1 MNKRNTHRR
10 HFLGGLA
17 VASLAAASTAQAGK
31 QTTQLT
37 GIYPPD
43 QPAAD
48 VGYSPGI
55 SVEGRKM
62 VFVSGCGPRDRQAD
76 METQMRQ
83 TFEAIRK
90 ILEAGGA
97 SMKDIANIR
106 AYFVN
111 IERDL
116 PVFRKVRKEFL
127 SKPYPAASAIGV
139 TALSRPDLQIEIEA
153 LAVI

>member
-1 MNKRNTHRR
+1 
-10 HFLGGLA
+10 
-17 VASLAAASTAQAGK
+17 
-31 QTTQLT
+31 
-37 GIYPPD
+37 
-43 QPAAD
+43 
-48 VGYSPGI
+48 
-55 SVEGRKM
+55 M

-139 TALSRPDLQIEIEA
+139 TALSRPDLHIEIEA